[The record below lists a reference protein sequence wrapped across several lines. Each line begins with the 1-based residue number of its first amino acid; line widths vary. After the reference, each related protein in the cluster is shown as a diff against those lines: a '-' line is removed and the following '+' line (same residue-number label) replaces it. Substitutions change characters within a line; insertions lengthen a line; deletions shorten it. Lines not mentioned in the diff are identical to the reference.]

1 MILSNRQ
8 TIVNRTKVLIMGK
21 MSKSKGA
28 RGEREAAKE
37 LNKIFNIDAYRG
49 RQYSGSPDSPDI
61 VAMPEIHFEVK
72 RTERLQLY
80 PSLDQATKDSG
91 DSIPVLLHRKNRRR
105 WVMVAYLEDIPDFCQ
120 ILRKYLK

>member
-1 MILSNRQ
+1 MIPNEQ
-8 TIVNRTKVLIMGK
+8 VIVNRTKVLIMGK
-21 MSKSKGA
+21 MSKHKGA

-37 LNKIFNIDAYRG
+37 LNKIFNIDARRG

-80 PSLDQATKDSG
+80 PSLDQSTKDSG
-91 DSIPVLLHRKNRRR
+91 DSIPVVLHRKNRRR
-105 WVMVAYLEDIPDFCQ
+105 WVLVAYLDDIPDLCDV
-120 ILRKYLK
+120 LRGYIK

>member
-1 MILSNRQ
+1 
-8 TIVNRTKVLIMGK
+8 MGK

-49 RQYSGSPDSPDI
+49 RQYSGSPESPDV
-61 VAMPEIHFEVK
+61 VAMSEVHFEVK

-80 PSLDQATKDSG
+80 PSLDQSSNDSG
-91 DSIPVLLHRKNRRR
+91 DAIPVVLHRKNRRR
-105 WVMVAYLEDIPDFCQ
+105 WVLVAYLDDIPNLCK
-120 ILRKYLK
+120 ILQEYVK

>member
-1 MILSNRQ
+1 MIHDKLV
-8 TIVNRTKVLIMGK
+8 IVNRTKVLIMGK

-49 RQYSGSPDSPDI
+49 RQYSGSPESPDV
-61 VAMPEIHFEVK
+61 VAMPEVHFEVK

-80 PSLDQATKDSG
+80 PSLDQSSNDSG
-91 DSIPVLLHRKNRRR
+91 DSIPVVLHRKNRRK
-105 WVMVAYLEDIPDFCQ
+105 WILVAYLDDIPDLCKIFQ
-120 ILRKYLK
+120 EYTK